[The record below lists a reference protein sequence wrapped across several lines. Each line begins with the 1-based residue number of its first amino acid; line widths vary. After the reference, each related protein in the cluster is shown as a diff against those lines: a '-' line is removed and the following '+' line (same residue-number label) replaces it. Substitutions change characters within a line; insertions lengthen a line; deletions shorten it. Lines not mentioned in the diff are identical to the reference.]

1 MRGGSDVRPGGERG
15 GATIGSGKVR
25 RLEASPQLRKIGVG
39 RRWEK
44 VSSRRQQLEQLHPE
58 LGSCSRSEAEPA
70 PKMSGGGPGRC
81 PDCGCAEL
89 VEDSHYAQ
97 SQLVCA
103 ECGCVV
109 SEGLLTTTFADEGN
123 LREVT
128 YSRSTGENERVSRSQ
143 QRGLRRVRDLCR
155 VLQLPSTFEDTA
167 VSYYQRA
174 FQHPGLH
181 AARLQKKE
189 VFKLFQTSPSVPVK
203 FVEDKEKM
211 VSRTL
216 QLVELASETWL
227 VTGRHP
233 VPVITAAAYLA
244 WRSLQPGGRSTCSLS
259 RFCKLAGVDLP
270 HPAYLR
276 VQELLAILL
285 RMAGQLAWLRIL
297 NLDKQTVVKH
307 IGDLLQ
313 HRCILLRQA
322 FRDEAEEEGEDEQQ
336 HEEGEEARSS
346 ALETLEKKRP
356 AGSPPPLLPPCMLRP
371 PKRPCPPPTDPSIT
385 GDEEISDSEIEQ
397 YLRTPREIKDFQRA
411 QALSQAAPGAPAPSR
426 LTS

>member
-1 MRGGSDVRPGGERG
+1 MSA
-15 GATIGSGKVR
+15 GAR
-25 RLEASPQLRKIGVG
+25 
-39 RRWEK
+39 
-44 VSSRRQQLEQLHPE
+44 
-58 LGSCSRSEAEPA
+58 
-70 PKMSGGGPGRC
+70 GRC
-81 PDCGCAEL
+81 PHCGCADL

-97 SQLVCA
+97 NQLVCA
-103 ECGCVV
+103 DCGCVV
-109 SEGLLTTTFADEGN
+109 SEGLLTTTFADEGQ

-155 VLQLPSTFEDTA
+155 VLQLPPTFEDTA

-189 VFKLFQTSPSVPVK
+189 VLVGCCVLVTCRQHNWPLTMGTVCTLLYANLELFSGTYLQIVKVLGLDVPALSLADLVKTYCSSFKLFQASPSMSGK

-216 QLVELASETWL
+216 QLVELSSESWL

-244 WRSLQPGGRSTCSLS
+244 WRSLRPGGRLTCSLS
-259 RFCKLAGVDLP
+259 QFCKLAGVDLP

-276 VQELLAILL
+276 VQELLSILL

-322 FRDEAEEEGEDEQQ
+322 FRDEAEEEEDDQKR
-336 HEEGEEARSS
+336 EEGEEAGS
-346 ALETLEKKRP
+346 ETLKSHEKKRP
-356 AGSPPPLLPPCMLRP
+356 ASSPQPLLPPCMLRP
-371 PKRPCPPPTDPSIT
+371 PKRPCPPPADCSIT
-385 GDEEISDSEIEQ
+385 GDEDISDSEIEQ

-411 QALSQAAPGAPAPSR
+411 QAVSQATPGAPAPS
-426 LTS
+426 

>member
-1 MRGGSDVRPGGERG
+1 M
-15 GATIGSGKVR
+15 
-25 RLEASPQLRKIGVG
+25 
-39 RRWEK
+39 
-44 VSSRRQQLEQLHPE
+44 
-58 LGSCSRSEAEPA
+58 
-70 PKMSGGGPGRC
+70 
-81 PDCGCAEL
+81 
-89 VEDSHYAQ
+89 DS
-97 SQLVCA
+97 L
-103 ECGCVV
+103 
-109 SEGLLTTTFADEGN
+109 
-123 LREVT
+123 EVT
-128 YSRSTGENERVSRSQ
+128 YSRSTGENERVSHSQ

-174 FQHPGLH
+174 FQHPSLH

-189 VFKLFQTSPSVPVK
+189 VLVGCCVLVTCRQHNWPLTMGTICTLLYANLELFSGTYLQIVKVLGLDVPALSLADLVKTYCSSFKLFQVSPSVSVK

-244 WRSLQPGGRSTCSLS
+244 WRSLQPGGRLTCSLS

-270 HPAYLR
+270 HPAHLR

-322 FRDEAEEEGEDEQQ
+322 FRDEAEEEEGD
-336 HEEGEEARSS
+336 GEEAGSS
-346 ALETLEKKRP
+346 TLGTLEKKRP
-356 AGSPPPLLPPCMLRP
+356 ASSPPPLLPPCMLRP
-371 PKRPCPPPTDPSIT
+371 PKRPCPTPADSSIT
-385 GDEEISDSEIEQ
+385 GDEDISDSEIEQ
-397 YLRTPREIKDFQRA
+397 YLRTPREIRDFQRA
-411 QALSQAAPGAPAPSR
+411 QASSQAVPCHPAPS
-426 LTS
+426 

>member
-1 MRGGSDVRPGGERG
+1 
-15 GATIGSGKVR
+15 
-25 RLEASPQLRKIGVG
+25 
-39 RRWEK
+39 
-44 VSSRRQQLEQLHPE
+44 
-58 LGSCSRSEAEPA
+58 
-70 PKMSGGGPGRC
+70 MSGGGRSRC

-103 ECGCVV
+103 DCGCVV
-109 SEGLLTTTFADEGN
+109 SEGLLTTTFADEGH
-123 LREVT
+123 LQEVT
-128 YSRSTGENERVSRSQ
+128 YSRSTGESEQVSRSQ

-189 VFKLFQTSPSVPVK
+189 VLVGCCVLVTCRQHNWPLTMGTICALLYANLELFSGTYLQIVKALGLDVPALSLADLVKTYCSSFRLFQASSSVSVK

-244 WRSLQPGGRSTCSLS
+244 WRSLQPGGRLTCSLS

-313 HRCILLRQA
+313 HRCVLLRQA
-322 FRDEAEEEGEDEQQ
+322 FRDEAEEEEGEEQQ
-336 HEEGEEARSS
+336 QEEGEEAGSS
-346 ALETLEKKRP
+346 SLEMPEKKRP
-356 AGSPPPLLPPCMLRP
+356 ASSPPPLLPPCMLRP
-371 PKRPCPPPTDPSIT
+371 PKRPCPTPADSRVT
-385 GDEEISDSEIEQ
+385 GEEEISDSEIEQ

-411 QALSQAAPGAPAPSR
+411 QAASQAGTSAPI
-426 LTS
+426 TS